1 MSYQKLQGYQA
12 LEVIA
17 SNKADIPY
25 PSQAAQGTT
34 TSAVTDKLVDASGP
48 GATFITDNVAIGD
61 IVYNMTNGKAAT
73 VTLVEDEQTLV
84 LNDDIMGSGDKY
96 IVYNASTYKNYQDAN
111 NGCVLYLG
119 NADGDLRVTT
129 ITGNIVNFKG
139 LKAGTFFPV
148 QVKRVHLTGTTLTNV
163 IALW

>member
-17 SNKADIPY
+17 SDKADVPY
-25 PSQAAQGTT
+25 QSEATTGIT
-34 TSAVTDKLVDASGP
+34 TSVVTDKLKDTA
-48 GATFITDNVAIGD
+48 ATFVADNVNIGD
-61 IVYNMTNGKAAT
+61 IVYNLSSLKAAT
-73 VTLVEDEQTLV
+73 VTLVEDEETLV
-84 LNDDIMGSGDKY
+84 LNSDIMGASSEKY
-96 IVYNASTYKNYQDAN
+96 VVYNASKFKNYQDAN

-129 ITGNIVNFKG
+129 IAGNIVNFKG

>member
-17 SNKADIPY
+17 SDKADVPY
-25 PSQAAQGTT
+25 QSEAATGTT
-34 TSAVTDKLVDASGP
+34 TSAVTDKLKDTA
-48 GATFITDNVAIGD
+48 ATFVTNNVNIGD
-61 IVYNMTNGKAAT
+61 IVYNLTSAKAAT
-73 VTLVEDEQTLV
+73 VTLVEDEETLV
-84 LNDDIMGSGDKY
+84 LNDNIMGSGDKY
-96 IVYNASTYKNYQDAN
+96 IVYNASKFKNYQDAN

-129 ITGNIVNFKG
+129 IAGNIVNFKG

>member
-17 SNKADIPY
+17 SNLTDIPY
-25 PSQAAQGTT
+25 PSIAATGTI
-34 TSAVTDKLVDASGP
+34 TSVVTDKLKDTA
-48 GATFITDNVAIGD
+48 ATFVADNVNIGD
-61 IVYNMTNGKAAT
+61 IVYNVSTLKAAT
-73 VTLVEDEQTLV
+73 VTLVEDEEPLV
-84 LNDDIMGSGDKY
+84 LNSDIMGASSEKY
-96 IVYNASTYKNYQDAN
+96 VVYNASTYKNYQDAN

-119 NADGDLRVTT
+119 DTDGDLRVTT